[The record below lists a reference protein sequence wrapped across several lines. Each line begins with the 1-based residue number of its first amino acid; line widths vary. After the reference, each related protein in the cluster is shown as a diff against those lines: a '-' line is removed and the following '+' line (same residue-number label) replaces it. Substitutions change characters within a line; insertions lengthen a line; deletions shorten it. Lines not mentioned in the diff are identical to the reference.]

1 MICILEIW
9 LLQYSENIV
18 SFKQYMNNVLYLGF
32 QQETENTLNEHN
44 SKSVYYRTLETTKGS
59 VGTLDE

>member
-1 MICILEIW
+1 
-9 LLQYSENIV
+9 
-18 SFKQYMNNVLYLGF
+18 MNNVLYLGF